1 MAMTYEL
8 KIGEFTGPLDA
19 LLELIE
25 ARKLEITEVS
35 LAQVTDDFLKYLQK
49 LRTNAPPGDEEQAL
63 SYLRLLADFIQVASR
78 LIFIKS
84 KSLLPEM
91 AVREEEETEIKDLEA
106 RLKAYRDFK
115 PALRHMAALW
125 AEGKKELVRPYFLHA
140 AAFIAASGAPKNIF
154 YTGGNVSV
162 AALEAALRKILE
174 SLEAIVAQSTVIRE
188 HIVTLEQ
195 RINEVLAR
203 LRELQEKSFV
213 AFSGTESRGE
223 IIVTFLALL
232 HLARDQMISLEQE
245 SHFSD
250 ILVRKI

>member
-1 MAMTYEL
+1 MTYEL
-8 KIGEFTGPLDA
+8 KVGQFTGPLDA

-49 LRTNAPPGDEEQAL
+49 LQTNAPPGDEEQAI
-63 SYLRLLADFIQVASR
+63 SYLRLLADFILVASR

-91 AVREEEETEIKDLEA
+91 AVGEEEESEIKDLEA

-125 AEGKKELVRPYFLHA
+125 AGKNRELARPYFLHV
-140 AAFIAASGAPKNIF
+140 AAFLGPAGAPKNIF
-154 YTGGNVSV
+154 YPGGNVSA

-174 SLEAIVAQSTVIRE
+174 ALESAVAKSTVIRE

-195 RINEVLAR
+195 RIKEVLER
-203 LRELQEKSFV
+203 LRELQEKSFI
-213 AFSGTESRGE
+213 AFSGKESRGE

-232 HLARDQMISLEQE
+232 HLARDQVISLEQE

-250 ILVRKI
+250 IVVKKT